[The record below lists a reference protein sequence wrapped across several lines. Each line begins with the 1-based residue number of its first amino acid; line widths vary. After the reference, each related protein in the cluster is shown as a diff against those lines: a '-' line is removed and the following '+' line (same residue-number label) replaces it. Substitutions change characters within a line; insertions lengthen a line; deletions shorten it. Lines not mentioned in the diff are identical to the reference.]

1 MIFFAFTWT
10 LYLFLYGWDHSQPS
24 VYRAVISYWWYWI
37 NMYISIRLQ
46 IKMLLPMME
55 KHVAEDKPGYLDPY
69 IERFKKWL
77 RDLSAGGEDTAI
89 LE

>member
-1 MIFFAFTWT
+1 
-10 LYLFLYGWDHSQPS
+10 
-24 VYRAVISYWWYWI
+24 
-37 NMYISIRLQ
+37 MYISIRLQ